1 MVFEIG
7 GRLPMH
13 EAATSARLRGANTA
27 GGKLRGWPQIP
38 TPIIVAVL
46 GVVLGSWLLPAFTR
60 QWDDRQKAGD
70 LKASL
75 VTEMA
80 SVTGRA
86 LMSAR
91 EASVSPVAERALE
104 GAMPAAGKDWSLAD
118 LQVRARLQAYF
129 GPGAVDH
136 WTLVSQY
143 VTSTLS
149 VAYRNADGD
158 IAVVPSQWI
167 SKRTSPGLARL
178 YRDYYY
184 DENTIEPL
192 EKAILA
198 EEETLTRSLLAMRV
212 RGYSTTWRDF
222 VSDLFGLR

>member
-1 MVFEIG
+1 MNAV
-7 GRLPMH
+7 PT
-13 EAATSARLRGANTA
+13 AAGVRGANTA
-27 GGKLRGWPQIP
+27 DVKLRSWPRIP

-91 EASVSPVAERALE
+91 EASAAPVTERALE
-104 GAMPAAGKDWSLAD
+104 GAMPAPGKDWSLAD

-149 VAYRNADGD
+149 VAYRDADGD
-158 IAVVPSQWI
+158 IAVIPSQWI
-167 SKRTSPGLARL
+167 SKRTSLTLAKL

-184 DENTIEPL
+184 DKNTIEPL
-192 EKAILA
+192 ERAILA
-198 EEETLTRSLLAMRV
+198 EEEMLTRSLLAMRV

-222 VSDLFGLR
+222 VSDLFAVR

>member
-1 MVFEIG
+1 MVFEVG
-7 GRLPMH
+7 GRLPMNV
-13 EAATSARLRGANTA
+13 APTATGVRGTSTA
-27 GGKLRGWPQIP
+27 GVERLSWPRIP
-38 TPIIVAVL
+38 TPIVVAVL
-46 GVVLGSWLLPAFTR
+46 GVVLGSWFLPAFTR

-75 VTEMA
+75 VAEIA

-91 EASVSPVAERALE
+91 EASAAPAAERALE
-104 GAMPAAGKDWSLAD
+104 GAMPVAGKEWSLAD

-129 GPGAVDH
+129 GAAAVDQ

-149 VAYRNADGD
+149 VAYRDADGD
-158 IAVVPSQWI
+158 VAVIPSQWI
-167 SKRTSPGLARL
+167 SERTSPSLATL
-178 YRDYYY
+178 YRAYYA
-184 DENTIEPL
+184 DKNAIEPL

-198 EEETLTRSLLAMRV
+198 EEDMLTKSLLAMRV
-212 RGYSTTWRDF
+212 SGYSTTWRDF
-222 VSDLFGLR
+222 VSDLFALR